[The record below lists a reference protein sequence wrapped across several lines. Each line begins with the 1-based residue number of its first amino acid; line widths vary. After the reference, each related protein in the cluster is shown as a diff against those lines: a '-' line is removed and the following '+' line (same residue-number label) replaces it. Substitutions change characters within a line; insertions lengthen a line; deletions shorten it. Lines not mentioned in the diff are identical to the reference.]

1 MVKKQKKI
9 TKLKAKN
16 NIISNDKTKKNQLLK
31 KKIEEKNSSQ
41 LTIWDPDKK
50 IRLKKKT

>member
-16 NIISNDKTKKNQLLK
+16 NIISNDKTKKNQFFK
-31 KKIEEKNSSQ
+31 NNAEEKNSSQ
-41 LTIWDPDKK
+41 LTI
-50 IRLKKKT
+50 